1 MVSQVKSK
9 ERKIKMLEFVILISI
24 YGTMQLALRKKK
36 SESALETQFEFKKVI
51 IVEVGTMM

>member
-36 SESALETQFEFKKVI
+36 VKVLWRHNLSLKKLL
-51 IVEVGTMM
+51 